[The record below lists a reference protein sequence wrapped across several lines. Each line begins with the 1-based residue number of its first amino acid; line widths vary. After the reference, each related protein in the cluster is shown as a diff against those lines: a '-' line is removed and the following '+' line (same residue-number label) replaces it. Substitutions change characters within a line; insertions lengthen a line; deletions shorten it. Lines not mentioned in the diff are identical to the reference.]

1 MTTETPSGSV
11 SPLRARMIEDM
22 RVRAFLKETQRQY
35 LRHVATFA
43 EFLGRPPDT
52 ATVEDVRRFQ
62 IHQVESGCAK
72 PSVNASVTALRFFF
86 TVVRPSKPIESGPL
100 QVLRTASCHF
110 SSRSPE
116 SPPG

>member
-22 RVRAFLKETQRQY
+22 RVRAFQKETQRQY
-35 LRHVATFA
+35 LRHVATFSA
-43 EFLGRPPDT
+43 FLGRPPDT

-72 PSVNASVTALRFFF
+72 PSMNASVTALRFFF
-86 TVVRPSKPIESGPL
+86 TVTVDRPDLPRRLARARYPRKL
-100 QVLRTASCHF
+100 
-110 SSRSPE
+110 PE
-116 SPPG
+116 NSQP